1 MIGIL
6 GGMGTQ
12 AGLDFCNKL
21 AVLNRGKIDQEYPLF
36 LLYNKSNIPGRPESI
51 GVQTGNLSTSKP
63 NKKNKKRY
71 QAVLNS
77 LLKGCK
83 LLQKNNCKFIVIPC
97 NTAHYWFEDL
107 KKKIKIPII
116 NMPYEVFKQ
125 TKKTCKK
132 NSKIGL
138 LATEGTLKTGVYNK
152 IFDKKFKLEF
162 PTESLQ
168 KKCVNRSIRLVK
180 MGNVKLAE
188 KAIRP
193 AINYLL
199 KQKCKKIILGC
210 TELPIAIFAFKSFKN
225 VNSSKIF
232 LDPNL
237 ILAESSMIKH
247 KSKNVRKNK

>member
-21 AVLNRGKIDQEYPLF
+21 AILNRGKVDQEYPLF

-51 GVQTGNLSTSKP
+51 GVHTGNLSNLKN
-63 NKKNKKRY
+63 NKKSKKKY
-71 QAVLNS
+71 LAVLNS

-83 LLQKNNCKFIVIPC
+83 LLQKNNCSFIVIPC
-97 NTAHYWFEDL
+97 NTAHFWYEDL

-116 NMPYEVFKQ
+116 NMPKEVYKL
-125 TKKTCKK
+125 TRKTCKK

-152 IFDKKFKLEF
+152 IFDKDYNLLS
-162 PTESLQ
+162 PTLALQ
-168 KKCVNRSIRLVK
+168 KKYVNKAIKFVK
-180 MGNVKLAE
+180 MGNVRAAE
-188 KAIRP
+188 KAIKP

-225 VNSSKIF
+225 IKSSKIF

-237 ILAESSMIKH
+237 ILAISSMKKIK
-247 KSKNVRKNK
+247 K